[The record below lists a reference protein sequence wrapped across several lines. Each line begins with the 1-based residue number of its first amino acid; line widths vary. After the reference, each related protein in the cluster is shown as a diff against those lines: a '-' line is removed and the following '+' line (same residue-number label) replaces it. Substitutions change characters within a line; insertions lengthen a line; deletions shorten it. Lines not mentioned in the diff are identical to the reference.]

1 MHCGIL
7 IDIPYCRY
15 RYVYLILP
23 YRDNDDDDIIDVA
36 AMGGVNL
43 SEESKNI
50 LAAVPETSG
59 QLRSCRDDILLSHT
73 PLASKIR
80 KLGVYSKARIMV
92 FGIRILIGLN
102 NIKCMWLGYR
112 IVLTCI

>member
-1 MHCGIL
+1 MIIIMLCPLDVH
-7 IDIPYCRY
+7 
-15 RYVYLILP
+15 
-23 YRDNDDDDIIDVA
+23 RDNDDDDIIDVA

-59 QLRSCRDDILLSHT
+59 QLRSCRDEIFLSHT

-80 KLGVYSKARIMV
+80 KLGM
-92 FGIRILIGLN
+92 
-102 NIKCMWLGYR
+102 
-112 IVLTCI
+112 

>member
-1 MHCGIL
+1 MFSKNHVLLKRRGIRL
-7 IDIPYCRY
+7 GSC
-15 RYVYLILP
+15 LP
-23 YRDNDDDDIIDVA
+23 LDCKKTLGFHLFCFTAYRDNDDDDIIDVA

-80 KLGVYSKARIMV
+80 KLGTQ
-92 FGIRILIGLN
+92 LIHSVKYKVVDFL
-102 NIKCMWLGYR
+102 
-112 IVLTCI
+112 

>member
-1 MHCGIL
+1 MS
-7 IDIPYCRY
+7 
-15 RYVYLILP
+15 P

-36 AMGGVNL
+36 AMGGVNP

-80 KLGVYSKARIMV
+80 KLGVYSKRK
-92 FGIRILIGLN
+92 N
-102 NIKCMWLGYR
+102 NGFW
-112 IVLTCI
+112 

>member
-1 MHCGIL
+1 
-7 IDIPYCRY
+7 
-15 RYVYLILP
+15 
-23 YRDNDDDDIIDVA
+23 
-36 AMGGVNL
+36 MGGVNL

-80 KLGVYSKARIMV
+80 KLGTQ
-92 FGIRILIGLN
+92 LIHSVKYKVVDFIVMKWISIHFWCSSSRKFRSN
-102 NIKCMWLGYR
+102 YQFCMQK
-112 IVLTCI
+112 T

>member
-1 MHCGIL
+1 MSEISKLMHCGIL

-80 KLGVYSKARIMV
+80 KLGVYSKHRNNV
-92 FGIRILIGLN
+92 F
-102 NIKCMWLGYR
+102 
-112 IVLTCI
+112 